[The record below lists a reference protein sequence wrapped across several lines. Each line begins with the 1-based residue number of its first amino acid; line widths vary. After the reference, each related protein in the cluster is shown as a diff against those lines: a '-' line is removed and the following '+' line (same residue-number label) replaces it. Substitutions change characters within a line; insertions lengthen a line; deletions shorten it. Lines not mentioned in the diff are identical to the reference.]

1 MQVYFPTSSND
12 IKGHVQPISDNPL
25 FGGIRLDDL
34 KPGDVVLIQH
44 NPFKNNGG
52 TRYEDGDVFAMT
64 FNYVFSN
71 GRGDRVSVGEQG
83 ADFSAQ
89 QVKGRYIGPAV
100 IESSYPSPV
109 SKPATDPAPA
119 ESATE
124 QLAPEPEPESESATK
139 QLAKGKSKK

>member
-1 MQVYFPTSSND
+1 MKVYFPTDVDS
-12 IKGHVQPISDNPL
+12 IKQHVQPINDNPL
-25 FGGIRLDDL
+25 TGGIKLTDL
-34 KPGDVVLIQH
+34 KPGDIVLIQS

-71 GRGDRVSVGEQG
+71 GRGDRISVGTEG

-89 QVKGRYIGPAV
+89 QLLGRYIGPAV

-109 SKPATDPAPA
+109 SKPAPVVATEPEQTA
-119 ESATE
+119 EAATE
-124 QLAPEPEPESESATK
+124 QPTPEPEPEPA
-139 QLAKGKSKK
+139 AKGKSKK